1 MEKVSFTYLS
11 LKTGKCCNLLCL
23 CIYNLPSDSLKFMW
37 TIQEKTKKE
46 LRKCPQIKRFLGIT
60 FCTMSAIYICPL
72 TSCQNWYTVN
82 YVKYWH
88 KVVMPTKRKINCLI
102 MIGCINKQS
111 MSFVMLI
118 IRNSSNRPLHL
129 HFFLDDSS
137 GQGRGLF
144 FIIYSFLL
152 GLVLSQV
159 IFFYKQKSFK
169 SREIGSFFHIKTL
182 FKSRRTKTHSIV
194 WNTKFYH
201 PTTRGV
207 LTKSSWP
214 INI

>member
-1 MEKVSFTYLS
+1 
-11 LKTGKCCNLLCL
+11 
-23 CIYNLPSDSLKFMW
+23 
-37 TIQEKTKKE
+37 
-46 LRKCPQIKRFLGIT
+46 
-60 FCTMSAIYICPL
+60 
-72 TSCQNWYTVN
+72 
-82 YVKYWH
+82 
-88 KVVMPTKRKINCLI
+88 MPTKRKINCLL

-129 HFFLDDSS
+129 HFFLHYSS
-137 GQGRGLF
+137 GEGGGLF

-201 PTTRGV
+201 PTTRCA
-207 LTKSSWP
+207 LTKSS
-214 INI
+214 

>member
-1 MEKVSFTYLS
+1 
-11 LKTGKCCNLLCL
+11 
-23 CIYNLPSDSLKFMW
+23 
-37 TIQEKTKKE
+37 
-46 LRKCPQIKRFLGIT
+46 
-60 FCTMSAIYICPL
+60 
-72 TSCQNWYTVN
+72 
-82 YVKYWH
+82 
-88 KVVMPTKRKINCLI
+88 

-129 HFFLDDSS
+129 HFFLHYSS
-137 GQGRGLF
+137 GEGGGLF

-194 WNTKFYH
+194 WNTKFHH
-201 PTTRGV
+201 PTTRCA
-207 LTKSSWP
+207 LRKSG
-214 INI
+214 NIDLQIFNRFCLCKAMRSTADFNMCLFRGH

>member
-1 MEKVSFTYLS
+1 
-11 LKTGKCCNLLCL
+11 
-23 CIYNLPSDSLKFMW
+23 
-37 TIQEKTKKE
+37 
-46 LRKCPQIKRFLGIT
+46 
-60 FCTMSAIYICPL
+60 
-72 TSCQNWYTVN
+72 
-82 YVKYWH
+82 
-88 KVVMPTKRKINCLI
+88 
-102 MIGCINKQS
+102 MIGCVNKQS

-159 IFFYKQKSFK
+159 IFCYKQKSFK
-169 SREIGSFFHIKTL
+169 SREFGSFFHINTL

-194 WNTKFYH
+194 WNAKFYH
-201 PTTRGV
+201 PTTRCA
-207 LTKSSWP
+207 LTKSG
-214 INI
+214 NIDLQIFNRFCLCKAMRSTAEFNMFLFRGR

>member
-1 MEKVSFTYLS
+1 
-11 LKTGKCCNLLCL
+11 
-23 CIYNLPSDSLKFMW
+23 
-37 TIQEKTKKE
+37 
-46 LRKCPQIKRFLGIT
+46 
-60 FCTMSAIYICPL
+60 MSAIYICPL

-88 KVVMPTKRKINCLI
+88 KVVMPTKRKINCLL

-129 HFFLDDSS
+129 HFFLHYSS
-137 GQGRGLF
+137 GEGGGLF

-201 PTTRGV
+201 PTTRCA

>member
-1 MEKVSFTYLS
+1 
-11 LKTGKCCNLLCL
+11 
-23 CIYNLPSDSLKFMW
+23 
-37 TIQEKTKKE
+37 
-46 LRKCPQIKRFLGIT
+46 
-60 FCTMSAIYICPL
+60 MSAIYICPL

-82 YVKYWH
+82 YVKYWQV
-88 KVVMPTKRKINCLI
+88 KLSCQPKEKINCLI

-129 HFFLDDSS
+129 HFFLHYSS
-137 GQGRGLF
+137 GEGGGPF
-144 FIIYSFLL
+144 FIIYSLLL

-201 PTTRGV
+201 PTTRCA